1 MAFMPQSFPSVSVPS
16 SDFDQHHHRDGV
28 AQFDAVGDGVWTNGD
43 NDDDDDDVGGSS
55 SMSSSPS
62 SWDLPEPPSI
72 GKALRNFR
80 INGLFCDVALHF
92 TSNSWGEAGL
102 ADALAARPPPPPLFA
117 HKVVLAACSPYFFS
131 GRIFPRIVF

>member
-1 MAFMPQSFPSVSVPS
+1 MPHSFPSNGGVPS
-16 SDFDQHHHRDGV
+16 SDYDDHHHHRDGV
-28 AQFDAVGDGVWTNGD
+28 AQFDAVDGVWTNGD
-43 NDDDDDDVGGSS
+43 DDDEDDVGSS
-55 SMSSSPS
+55 SSSPPS

-92 TSNSWGEAGL
+92 TSNCWGEAGL

-131 GRIFPRIVF
+131 GRIPD